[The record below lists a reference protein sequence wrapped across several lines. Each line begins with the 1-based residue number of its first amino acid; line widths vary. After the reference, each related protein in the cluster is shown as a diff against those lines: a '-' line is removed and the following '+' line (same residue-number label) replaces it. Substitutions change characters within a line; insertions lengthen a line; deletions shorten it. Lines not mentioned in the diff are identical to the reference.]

1 MERTPKAGEIYR
13 HFKNNL
19 YQIVTVATHSE
30 TGEQL
35 VIYQALYGDYRVYA
49 RPLSMFLEKVDSVK
63 YPNASQSYRFERVEL
78 EGEKTEDAK
87 MVSKESGMG
96 DAQTGQL
103 QSEAS
108 EETQWKQE
116 SDGDEIGVNA
126 KLMEFLDADTFEE
139 KYNVL
144 VSMRDIITDKL
155 VDDIAVVM
163 DIVIPD
169 GDLMVRYDDLKHA
182 IRTRQKYE
190 YSNRLR

>member
-13 HFKNNL
+13 HFKNKM
-19 YQIVTVATHSE
+19 YQVVTVATHSE

-49 RPLSMFLEKVDSVK
+49 RPLSMFIEEVDSVK

-87 MVSKESGMG
+87 MVSKESGMS

-103 QSEAS
+103 RSDAFEEA
-108 EETQWKQE
+108 QWEQE
-116 SDGDEIGVNA
+116 PDGDETGVNA

>member
-13 HFKNNL
+13 HFKNKM
-19 YQIVTVATHSE
+19 YQVVTVATHSE

-49 RPLSMFLEKVDSVK
+49 RPLSMFIEEVDSVK

-108 EETQWKQE
+108 EESEHDFRFGQ
-116 SDGDEIGVNA
+116 
-126 KLMEFLDADTFEE
+126 
-139 KYNVL
+139 
-144 VSMRDIITDKL
+144 
-155 VDDIAVVM
+155 
-163 DIVIPD
+163 
-169 GDLMVRYDDLKHA
+169 
-182 IRTRQKYE
+182 
-190 YSNRLR
+190 

>member
-13 HFKNNL
+13 HVKNKM
-19 YQIVTVATHSE
+19 YQVVTVATHSE

>member
-1 MERTPKAGEIYR
+1 
-13 HFKNNL
+13 
-19 YQIVTVATHSE
+19 
-30 TGEQL
+30 
-35 VIYQALYGDYRVYA
+35 
-49 RPLSMFLEKVDSVK
+49 
-63 YPNASQSYRFERVEL
+63 
-78 EGEKTEDAK
+78 
-87 MVSKESGMG
+87 MG

-116 SDGDEIGVNA
+116 PDGDETGVNA

>member
-1 MERTPKAGEIYR
+1 MERTPKAGEFYR

-19 YQIVTVATHSE
+19 YQIVTVAKHSE
-30 TGEQL
+30 TGEEL
-35 VIYQALYGDYRVYA
+35 VIYQALYGDYSIYA
-49 RPLSMFLEKVDSVK
+49 RPIEMFLSEVDHDK
-63 YPNASQSYRFERVEL
+63 YPLVEQTYRFEKVEL
-78 EGEKTEDAK
+78 GKLKGKSENSDVASSAGDMSGDKAEDDTDILGLSVSSETE
-87 MVSKESGMG
+87 SQE
-96 DAQTGQL
+96 AQP
-103 QSEAS
+103 
-108 EETQWKQE
+108 
-116 SDGDEIGVNA
+116 DP
-126 KLMEFLDADTFEE
+126 KLLEFLDADTFEE

-144 VSMRDIITDKL
+144 VSMRDTITDKL

>member
-1 MERTPKAGEIYR
+1 MERTPKAGELYR
-13 HFKNNL
+13 HFKNNM
-19 YQIVTVATHSE
+19 YQVVTVATHSE

-49 RPLSMFLEKVDSVK
+49 RPLSMFFEEVDSVK
-63 YPNASQSYRFERVEL
+63 YPNASQRYRFERVEF
-78 EGEKTEDAK
+78 EGEKTEDAN
-87 MVSKESGMG
+87 MVSKEAGM
-96 DAQTGQL
+96 DATQCGQV
-103 QSEAS
+103 QSEAF
-108 EETQWKQE
+108 EEAQWKQE
-116 SDGDEIGVNA
+116 TDGAETGVNA

-169 GDLMVRYDDLKHA
+169 GDLMVRYEDLKHA
-182 IRTRQKYE
+182 IRTRQRYE